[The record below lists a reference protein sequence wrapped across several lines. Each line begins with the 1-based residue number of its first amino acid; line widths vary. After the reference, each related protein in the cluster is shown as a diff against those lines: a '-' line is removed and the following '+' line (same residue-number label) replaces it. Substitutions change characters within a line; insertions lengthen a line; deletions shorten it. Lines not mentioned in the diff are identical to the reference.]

1 MQYVSQIEPL
11 RNSAAV
17 KVNTREVNYVHGRRR
32 TREKGE
38 ARKAKLTKRH
48 TFLSI
53 SAGRAWN
60 RLGLGPTI
68 LSGRVE
74 SGKNATAILKT
85 FLFPSEPFSRTFRSL
100 INPDLLSLLL
110 RLLCNWKTFSI
121 FYFPAPLMP
130 QLFRFCRALAAHTFS
145 FRQTFSNKYFS
156 QFISQSLFAVWQNA
170 FFFSC
175 LFRAGKFFVCVISH
189 RLAPRH
195 VEHCRGQRNFPGSSR
210 SWKQRTEKQKISFF
224 PDNFS
229 LNGKSQCWWSNGVNA
244 TIGHGVNATI
254 SFRCST
260 KSSEQSWIKVCCCNF
275 FAAGI
280 WLKGNL
286 LGVFH

>member
-74 SGKNATAILKT
+74 SGQNATAILKT

-224 PDNFS
+224 FRIILVWMVKVNVDGRVVSMRPSDTVSMRPSRSGVQLNRRSSHELKFVAVIS
-229 LNGKSQCWWSNGVNA
+229 LQ
-244 TIGHGVNATI
+244 
-254 SFRCST
+254 R
-260 KSSEQSWIKVCCCNF
+260 
-275 FAAGI
+275 
-280 WLKGNL
+280 
-286 LGVFH
+286 VFG